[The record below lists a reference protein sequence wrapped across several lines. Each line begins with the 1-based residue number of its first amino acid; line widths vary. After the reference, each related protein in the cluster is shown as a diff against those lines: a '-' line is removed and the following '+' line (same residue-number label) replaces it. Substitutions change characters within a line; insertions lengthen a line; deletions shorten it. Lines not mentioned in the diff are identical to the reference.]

1 MAQVLEMMRALQ
13 DNVAASRS
21 EQEKMQVELAAS
33 QSRNDEL
40 NRVNE
45 ELRRTLQAQKER
57 AVEERMSMPP
67 SPPRAFPMP
76 FSPEIMKTVVPPN
89 LVGVKASF
97 TGVEDPEA
105 HLKAFHTQMMLS
117 GGSDAVYCKMFMC
130 TLSGIAM
137 EWFVS
142 LPEGHITSFHQF
154 SKLFTEQYIV
164 SRAPSVV
171 SYDLFDVRQYQGE
184 SLKDYLN
191 RFGAQVGVLPGPFS
205 ESLIR
210 SHPSTFAEIRRCAV
224 VHIVAETEVSE
235 KRGSAAPPKPRGGQ
249 GKQQQQ
255 ARVHEAKEGK
265 KVQGKPHPYAPRK
278 DQGRGRAR
286 ENNAPPRYDF
296 MVKLADLIALS
307 AIAARLRVPEKT
319 DKVLG
324 RKKNEWCEFHQ
335 AFSHTLHSCLALG
348 HQLAELVKSG
358 FLADYLREAQG
369 DRASGAQAG
378 ERQHEIPVHG
388 EMQTIVGGFSGR
400 GCTAS
405 QRRRYA
411 RSVIVVDSVDEGHFP
426 EVDITFKKA
435 DLQDVVPHDNDPVVI
450 SLITAGRRVH
460 RVLVEVRGY
469 IELRTTFTDGTT
481 TRTEKIKY
489 LVVNTPSTYNIL
501 LGRPTL
507 NRLGA
512 VPSTRHMKLKLPSM
526 EGTVITIKSDQ
537 AEARH
542 CYENSLRQKRSICHV
557 TSTPPPGV
565 LEERSVVRGTHGDQ
579 EMEDATL
586 GGSQVAQVEA
596 EEEGMITPRESGI
609 ARAVIASERRPHP
622 AEGWVEVNIRGKRFK
637 LGGSLCEEERRL
649 IAGVIEKHMGAF
661 AWSASDMPGIDPDF
675 RCHRLSMDPKVRPVR
690 QRRRKFN
697 EERRNSMKSV
707 ESKLIQRSAQQ
718 SRR

>member
-13 DNVAASRS
+13 DNVAASRA
-21 EQEKMQVELAAS
+21 EQEKMQAELAAS
-33 QSRNDEL
+33 QSRNDEQ

-76 FSPEIMKTVVPPN
+76 FSPEITTTVVPPN

-97 TGVEDPEA
+97 TRVEDPEA
-105 HLKAFHTQMMLS
+105 HLTAFHTQMMLS
-117 GGSDAVYCKMFMC
+117 GGSDAMYCKMFMS

-164 SRAPSVV
+164 NRAPSVV

-191 RFGAQVGVLPGPFS
+191 RFGAQVVRLPSKDEDMLMHAFKKGVLPGPFS

-210 SHPSTFAEIRRCAV
+210 SHPSTFAEIRRRAV
-224 VHIVAETEVSE
+224 AHIVAETEVSE

-265 KVQGKPHPYAPRK
+265 KVQGKPRPYAPRK
-278 DQGRGRAR
+278 DQGKGRAR
-286 ENNAPPRYDF
+286 ENNAPLRYDF
-296 MVKLADLIALS
+296 MVELADLIALP
-307 AIAARLRVPEKT
+307 AIAARLRVLEKT

-324 RKKNEWCEFHQ
+324 RKKNEWCEFHE
-335 AFSHTLHSCLALG
+335 AFGHTLHSCLALG

-378 ERQHEIPVHG
+378 EQQHEIPVHG
-388 EMQTIVGGFSGR
+388 EVQTIAGGFSGG

-411 RSVIVVDSVDEGHFP
+411 RSVMAVDSVDEGHFP

-450 SLITAGRRVH
+450 SLVTAGRRVH
-460 RVLVEVRGY
+460 RVL
-469 IELRTTFTDGTT
+469 
-481 TRTEKIKY
+481 
-489 LVVNTPSTYNIL
+489 
-501 LGRPTL
+501 
-507 NRLGA
+507 
-512 VPSTRHMKLKLPSM
+512 
-526 EGTVITIKSDQ
+526 
-537 AEARH
+537 
-542 CYENSLRQKRSICHV
+542 
-557 TSTPPPGV
+557 
-565 LEERSVVRGTHGDQ
+565 
-579 EMEDATL
+579 
-586 GGSQVAQVEA
+586 
-596 EEEGMITPRESGI
+596 GI
-609 ARAVIASERRPHP
+609 R
-622 AEGWVEVNIRGKRFK
+622 
-637 LGGSLCEEERRL
+637 
-649 IAGVIEKHMGAF
+649 
-661 AWSASDMPGIDPDF
+661 
-675 RCHRLSMDPKVRPVR
+675 
-690 QRRRKFN
+690 
-697 EERRNSMKSV
+697 
-707 ESKLIQRSAQQ
+707 
-718 SRR
+718 

>member
-1 MAQVLEMMRALQ
+1 
-13 DNVAASRS
+13 
-21 EQEKMQVELAAS
+21 MQAELAAS

-40 NRVNE
+40 NHVNE

-76 FSPEIMKTVVPPN
+76 FSPEIMTTVVPPN

-97 TGVEDPEA
+97 TGVEDPKA
-105 HLKAFHTQMMLS
+105 HLTAFHTQMMLS
-117 GGSDAVYCKMFMC
+117 GGSDAVYCKMFMS

-154 SKLFTEQYIV
+154 SKLFIEQYIV
-164 SRAPSVV
+164 NRAPSVV

-191 RFGAQVGVLPGPFS
+191 RFGAQVVRLPSKDEDMLVHAFKKGVLSGPFS

-210 SHPSTFAEIRRCAV
+210 SHPSTFADIRRCAV
-224 VHIVAETEVSE
+224 AHIVAETEVSE

-255 ARVHEAKEGK
+255 ARVREAKEGK
-265 KVQGKPHPYAPRK
+265 KVQGKPRPYAPRK

-296 MVKLADLIALS
+296 MVELADLIALP

-335 AFSHTLHSCLALG
+335 AFGHTLHSCLALG

-358 FLADYLREAQG
+358 FLADYLWEAQG
-369 DRASGAQAG
+369 DRASGA
-378 ERQHEIPVHG
+378 RQENGSMKSLCTGRCKRLREASP
-388 EMQTIVGGFSGR
+388 VGG
-400 GCTAS
+400 A
-405 QRRRYA
+405 
-411 RSVIVVDSVDEGHFP
+411 
-426 EVDITFKKA
+426 
-435 DLQDVVPHDNDPVVI
+435 PHHKEKGDQ
-450 SLITAGRRVH
+450 
-460 RVLVEVRGY
+460 VEVRGY

-481 TRTEKIKY
+481 ARTEKIKY
-489 LVVNTPSTYNIL
+489 LVVNAPSAYNIL

-537 AEARH
+537 VEARR
-542 CYENSLRQKRSICHV
+542 CYENSLRQKSSICHV

-579 EMEDATL
+579 EMEDVTL

-622 AEGWVEVNIRGKRFK
+622 AEGWVEVDIRGKRFK
-637 LGGSLCEEERRL
+637 LG
-649 IAGVIEKHMGAF
+649 
-661 AWSASDMPGIDPDF
+661 
-675 RCHRLSMDPKVRPVR
+675 
-690 QRRRKFN
+690 
-697 EERRNSMKSV
+697 
-707 ESKLIQRSAQQ
+707 
-718 SRR
+718 